1 MHFPAHTTAAAP
13 ESARRGLHAIEKH
26 FGYVP
31 DAAARMAT
39 SPQLLEGFQRLDA
52 LFGSTSLPPLARET
66 VIMTVAVRNGCH
78 VCVALHAR
86 RLHALGADAD
96 LVDALRAGT
105 PIHDPHLAAVRA
117 FALAVIA
124 HSGDVPADDR
134 DAFEAA
140 GWDARV
146 ALEVVLGIATYTLS
160 TFANR
165 LTGATVDPELAARA

>member
-1 MHFPAHTTAAAP
+1 MHFPAHTTASAP
-13 ESARRGLHAIEKH
+13 GTARRGLHAIEAH
-26 FGYVP
+26 FGYLP

-39 SPQLLEGFQRLDA
+39 SPQVLEGFQRLNA

-78 VCVALHAR
+78 VCVALHTE
-86 RLHALGADAD
+86 RLHQLGADAG
-96 LVDALRAGT
+96 LIAALRAET
-105 PIHDPHLAAVRA
+105 PIDEPDLAAVRA
-117 FALAVIA
+117 FALAVMA
-124 HSGDVPADDR
+124 HSGDVPADGR
-134 DAFEAA
+134 AAFAAA
-140 GWDARV
+140 GWSAQA